1 MKPVLNEPVCNG
13 KLSLAE
19 NFLTVLRNQASSTPI
34 KRNLPAVEKNVGSFV
49 VLWKAVFPVYAN
61 IVLRNFTS
69 FEINHP
75 GDGLDT
81 PEIWWKMY
89 SIK

>member
-1 MKPVLNEPVCNG
+1 
-13 KLSLAE
+13 
-19 NFLTVLRNQASSTPI
+19 
-34 KRNLPAVEKNVGSFV
+34 VEKNVGSFV